1 MSMKS
6 IKTVLL
12 IEDNPGD
19 ARLVR
24 ETLSEQG
31 SHSTNLVHVGC
42 MSEAEKYL
50 AEHTVDVILLD
61 PGLPDADG
69 LEAVRRA
76 HAAAPGVTLVV
87 LTHLDDE
94 SLAAHAMQ
102 EGAQDYLIKGQIE
115 TRGLMRALRYAIERK
130 RLDQLKDEFVSTVSH
145 ELRTPL
151 TSISASLGLLTGGA
165 DAKLP
170 EATKRLIMIAHSN
183 SLRLVRLVNDILDIE
198 KMESGQIIFN
208 FKRVDVRSLVE
219 QAIAANREFAEGYGV
234 RLCFD
239 GSSVHEVSA
248 DPDRL
253 MQVITNLLS
262 NAIKFSPPKAEVVVA
277 IENRGEHTQITVRDH
292 GPGIPADF
300 RCRIFEKFAQADTS
314 DARQKGGTG
323 LGLSIVKQIVQRLG
337 GEVGFSDAP
346 GGGAVFYVE
355 LPRLDAVDPGDAKCA
370 EKFNDARM
378 LRRKDDSD
386 AVIATHLSQTAAGA
400 LVRAPKKIHSA
411 VVVGLLF
418 PDGDGTSLIQQ
429 LRARPQ
435 YVDTPIV
442 VVSVIAGRRRDD
454 LKSSRLN
461 VLDWLDKSLDVR
473 RELQTTRPSIARD
486 GDARLRVLH
495 LDDDPDVLG
504 IVALALNG
512 DAQVVSVAAIEEARR
527 ALAASDFDLAVIDLA
542 LDGQSGLDLLPDLYD
557 SAGEAIPAIIYS
569 AQGADSI
576 GNANIQTSLPKP
588 RASIDSLIA
597 ILRKRVAVPFSYASK
612 QRESV

>member
-1 MSMKS
+1 MKL

-12 IEDNPGD
+12 VEDNLGD
-19 ARLVR
+19 ARLLR
-24 ETLSEQG
+24 EMLNDQG
-31 SHSTNLVHVGC
+31 SDDTELTHVAS

-50 AEHTVDVILLD
+50 AEHSVDIILLD
-61 PGLPDADG
+61 LGLPDAQG
-69 LEAVRRA
+69 LGAVQRA
-76 HAAAPGVTLVV
+76 RSAAPDVTLVV
-87 LTHLDDE
+87 LTGLDDE
-94 SLAAHAMQ
+94 SLAAQAMQ

-115 TRGLMRALRYAIERK
+115 TRALLRALRYAIERK
-130 RLDQLKDEFVSTVSH
+130 RLSQLQDEFVSTVSH

-151 TSISASLGLLTGGA
+151 TSISGSLGLLVGKAAG
-165 DAKLP
+165 DLP
-170 EATKRLIMIAHSN
+170 ATAARLLAIAYTN
-183 SLRLVRLVNDILDIE
+183 SQRLVRLVNDILDIE
-198 KMESGQIIFN
+198 KMESGQVIFN
-208 FKRVDVRSLVE
+208 FKRIEVRSLVE
-219 QAIAANREFAEGYGV
+219 QAIEANREFAKGYGI
-234 RLCFD
+234 RFRFD
-239 GSSVHEVSA
+239 ESSTHEVRA
-248 DPDRL
+248 DSDRL
-253 MQVITNLLS
+253 MQVVTNLLS
-262 NAIKFSPPKAEVVVA
+262 NAVKFSPPDADVVVA
-277 IENRGEHTQITVRDH
+277 IENADEHVRISVRDH

-300 RCRIFEKFAQADTS
+300 RPRIFEKFTQADTS
-314 DARQKGGTG
+314 NQRQKGGTG

-346 GGGAVFYVE
+346 GGGTIFYVD
-355 LPRLDAVDPGDAKCA
+355 LPSLDTVLSSEAAHA
-370 EKFNDARM
+370 EKFNDTCI

-400 LVRAPKKIHSA
+400 LVRAPKKIHSV